1 MNNNRNTA
9 TPKSYTKRNVQ
20 NSETPTMAG
29 VSTPVPVASPP
40 FLLKNKGTTN
50 NNNNSSESLV
60 ADHWVVA
67 HGYTSPIEYK
77 ELLNILSTFG
87 RIQRQEANG
96 NWLAVQ
102 FESRLSAEKA
112 ICCQPI
118 LLTNSLCGIA
128 RGTPDLLQRL
138 NTGKQQQIAAKGSA
152 AKSMEQL
159 QNDTNK
165 TVTTITGKLG
175 KLDENDILLLENSSY
190 ADDPRKPYEQRS
202 ICDKMLSWYFGWD
215 EHSHSD

>member
-1 MNNNRNTA
+1 M
-9 TPKSYTKRNVQ
+9 
-20 NSETPTMAG
+20 
-29 VSTPVPVASPP
+29 
-40 FLLKNKGTTN
+40 KNKSTTHIDSY
-50 NNNNSSESLV
+50 SSESLV
-60 ADHWVVA
+60 ADNWVVA

-102 FESRLSAEKA
+102 FESPLSAEKA

-118 LLTNSLCGIA
+118 LLSNALCGIA
-128 RGTPDLLQRL
+128 RGTPDLLQKL
-138 NTGKQQQIAAKGSA
+138 NTGKQQQQQQQNAAKGSSA
-152 AKSMEQL
+152 NSMAQL
-159 QNDTNK
+159 QNDNK
-165 TVTTITGKLG
+165 TVTTAGKLG
-175 KLDENDILLLENSSY
+175 KLDEMDILLLENSSY

-202 ICDKMLSWYFGWD
+202 ICDKLLAWYFGWN